1 MPEVGIPTACVAGSH
16 ERVRVEEL
24 EARLRKGD
32 PPVVGRIAKGRL
44 LLDMRT
50 VRDGELAGLA
60 AALIAAAHGTGEP

>member
-1 MPEVGIPTACVAGSH
+1 VSH

-60 AALIAAAHGTGEP
+60 AALIAAAQGIGEP